1 MVTTFFTEC
10 HDLQRMVNYGKIM
23 RMLGTVMEKIKLEDG
38 LDTTRFKK
46 CMQLVSQLCIS
57 SAAARQHSLRV
68 IHQVQ
73 VWHGTHLSEWNWG
86 WKEENEKYQP
96 VLITLP
102 QHLTSRAVQ
111 FSVRTSTIP
120 AFGSLITN
128 TTMKEVQDK
137 TYMQL
142 QSFLSDPST
151 RDNHTMLVQLVVTM
165 GHIVS
170 SCETWF
176 REEGSVAYWHDAQGC
191 TRVVPGA
198 ESTEGTALVPRVD
211 KHCSWYERSVDVS
224 ESDPHHIRCSRW
236 YVTQINVA
244 RASCRDPKVAVRGSP
259 FSSTRPAITSR
270 IAGRLGRTSP
280 YFYVELSDTALRLQ
294 VAPHGVSRD
303 WMKRRARPSSGI
315 PLILFCLTGLG
326 VEPVLLAQSLLE
338 TVIFRCINLA
348 SPMKALTTGANAIV
362 SAAQ

>member
-23 RMLGTVMEKIKLEDG
+23 RMLGTVMEKI
-38 LDTTRFKK
+38 
-46 CMQLVSQLCIS
+46 
-57 SAAARQHSLRV
+57 
-68 IHQVQ
+68 
-73 VWHGTHLSEWNWG
+73 
-86 WKEENEKYQP
+86 
-96 VLITLP
+96 
-102 QHLTSRAVQ
+102 
-111 FSVRTSTIP
+111 SVRTSTIP

-176 REEGSVAYWHDAQGC
+176 REEGSAAYWHDARDERAGVYQGG
-191 TRVVPGA
+191 TRR
-198 ESTEGTALVPRVD
+198 RVD
-211 KHCSWYERSVDVS
+211 
-224 ESDPHHIRCSRW
+224 
-236 YVTQINVA
+236 
-244 RASCRDPKVAVRGSP
+244 RGYR
-259 FSSTRPAITSR
+259 FGTTSR
-270 IAGRLGRTSP
+270 QTLQLVGEKRGCERQFTIFVCRTKRDSSEPASNTTRRVQRLDEAASSSQLGNT
-280 YFYVELSDTALRLQ
+280 LDT
-294 VAPHGVSRD
+294 
-303 WMKRRARPSSGI
+303 
-315 PLILFCLTGLG
+315 ILFDR
-326 VEPVLLAQSLLE
+326 PRSRAHVLLAQSLLE